1 MKKSKL
7 MRVIALALA
16 VAMFLPVFGNAQP
29 VEEVQPRAGSH
40 IRCDYAEVIPLGGG
54 KIQAYYIVE
63 GMGTMTDIGAETV
76 QIYESTDGTNW
87 TWKKSFRY
95 INMPELMGHGVD
107 EYDYTLNYQGVV
119 GRYYKAHVTL
129 LARDADGQETRIY
142 FTAQTRAT

>member
-1 MKKSKL
+1 MKRTM
-7 MRVIALALA
+7 MRLLALVLA
-16 VAMFLPVFGNAQP
+16 VAMVLPVLGNAEATQTA
-29 VEEVQPRAGSH
+29 QPRANTHIHDYDATVQAKGS
-40 IRCDYAEVIPLGGG
+40 G
-54 KIQAYYIVE
+54 KIQAYYKVW

-95 INMPELMGHGVD
+95 INIPELMGHGVS
-107 EYDYTLNYQGVV
+107 EYEYTLDYQGVT

-129 LARDADGQETRIY
+129 LARNASGEETRIF

>member
-7 MRVIALALA
+7 MRVIAIVLA
-16 VAMFLPVFGNAQP
+16 VATFLPVFGNARS
-29 VEEVQPRAGSH
+29 VEGVEPRANTH
-40 IRCDYAEVIPLGGG
+40 IENDYAEVRPMGGG
-54 KIQAYYIVE
+54 KIRAYYWVD
-63 GMGTMTDIGAETV
+63 GVGSMTDIGAETV

-107 EYDYTLNYQGVV
+107 EYEYTLEYQGVA